1 MTYFLLKM
9 HMSLYDWLMDR
20 SASESQARQGRR
32 YINDWLF
39 SLLKRINVTF
49 LSLSFVHTTIRFVK
63 FRSILVYTESH
74 GFKRWQGLIR
84 HNDFPAAIYEST
96 LAARQIARTE
106 HAHTHGEHTLSS
118 NVSDTRIHS
127 TPRAIIDNRMEG
139 RIDCQISSMNIKR

>member
-1 MTYFLLKM
+1 
-9 HMSLYDWLMDR
+9 MSEVYDWPMDR
-20 SASESQARQGRR
+20 SASENQATRTEIDKRLKMTLFFIKKNQR
-32 YINDWLF
+32 YI
-39 SLLKRINVTF
+39 SLIVR
-49 LSLSFVHTTIRFVK
+49 HTTIQFIK
-63 FRSILVYTESH
+63 FRSILVYTSH

-96 LAARQIARTE
+96 LAARQIARTT
-106 HAHTHGEHTLSS
+106 HTESTLSS